1 MTRTISL
8 VAHTGTAEIYGSAK
22 GGYAST
28 KGFNRS
34 CFLFG
39 GFEKS
44 LGECQFSRAAQLFLA
59 ASKHSPQVDNSAA
72 SLTAAYCN
80 R

>member
-1 MTRTISL
+1 
-8 VAHTGTAEIYGSAK
+8 
-22 GGYAST
+22 
-28 KGFNRS
+28 
-34 CFLFG
+34 
-39 GFEKS
+39 
-44 LGECQFSRAAQLFLA
+44 LA